1 MKRSFLR
8 FMLVVSVLSC
18 ASGGGGGRYYDAD
31 HGDYHT
37 FSGPELTVYTQW
49 ETSTNRPHQDFG
61 KRSAADQKEYFNYA
75 HTQHSSQKAN

>member
-1 MKRSFLR
+1 MKRSFLG

-18 ASGGGGGRYYDAD
+18 ASGGGGRYYDAD

-37 FSGPELTVYTQW
+37 FSGAELTVYSQW

-75 HTQHSSQKAN
+75 HTHSSQKAN